1 MKINFYSL
9 PRQTN
14 FICRKFRLRKAA
26 RYHHLPHH
34 HVKDSRRGAFARNV
48 GGSLGMFSG
57 NLGAVLGD
65 GGSQIFTNLLKTNFL
80 NKTLDQ
86 TNELARNPN
95 QNQNLILS
103 DQFSQSA
110 PVAAV
115 KSRVD
120 SHAVGL
126 TAAALN
132 INLSSLGPLYSSR
145 SKDQNSSTRVSR
157 AASPALGNSADNN
170 RLTYW
175 IEKAFL
181 DILVSCFHR
190 FFEDFIIMALIGF
203 QRTHFRFSHQT
214 DNH

>member
-1 MKINFYSL
+1 
-9 PRQTN
+9 
-14 FICRKFRLRKAA
+14 
-26 RYHHLPHH
+26 
-34 HVKDSRRGAFARNV
+34 
-48 GGSLGMFSG
+48 MFSG
-57 NLGAVLGD
+57 NYLGAVLGD

-86 TNELARNPN
+86 TNALARNPN
-95 QNQNLILS
+95 QTQNLILS

-145 SKDQNSSTRVSR
+145 SKEQNSSTRVSR
-157 AASPALGNSADNN
+157 AASPALGNSAENN
-170 RLTYW
+170 RLTTW

-190 FFEDFIIMALIGF
+190 FFEDFIIIALIGF
-203 QRTHFRFSHQT
+203 QGIHFRFSHQT